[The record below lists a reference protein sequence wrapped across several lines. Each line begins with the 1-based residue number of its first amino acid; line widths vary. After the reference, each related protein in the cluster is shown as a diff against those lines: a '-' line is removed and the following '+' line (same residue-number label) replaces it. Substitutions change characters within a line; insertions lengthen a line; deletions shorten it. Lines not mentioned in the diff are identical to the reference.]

1 MRLMINLQGGVRFGT
16 SQRTAARCVSFARER
31 GLL

>member
-1 MRLMINLQGGVRFGT
+1 MRLMINVQGGVRFRT